1 MSSTTDEP
9 SQSYCVCI
17 RDCNSLKIY
26 RIIQNNMNE
35 LQARVLQHKVEII
48 SLDWNHGII
57 MSISQ
62 TEKRRNHDSLDDI
75 RREMVSLIKNDTEGK
90 TIIDPLSISFIDFPD
105 DKILYSSGDEL
116 DESDQ
121 DQDQEKEDQTF
132 KEKFRKYF
140 F

>member
-1 MSSTTDEP
+1 MSSSITVTEP

-35 LQARVLQHKVEII
+35 LQARVLQHKVEIT

-62 TEKRRNHDSLDDI
+62 TEKRRNHDLLDDI
-75 RREMVSLIKNDTEGK
+75 KREMVSLIKNDTEGK
-90 TIIDPLSISFIDFPD
+90 TIIDPLSISLIDFPD
-105 DKILYSSGDEL
+105 DKILYSSGDE
-116 DESDQ
+116 SDQ
-121 DQDQEKEDQTF
+121 ETQEKEDQTF
-132 KEKFRKYF
+132 KKKIREYF